1 MGDPKVN
8 RVKTVPPAVPFPET
22 LSCGTGRG
30 NAAAAVSSAAVR
42 SMLFEVSASPKPGLV
57 DRFSSGAHGDMDYF
71 TFLASIT
78 AISPY
83 LQRMADYPR
92 RFLEELEDQKFPS
105 DPSSLQLCHE
115 KLPAV
120 DPVCTECIPAKY
132 IPKEYI
138 SVKSSQDKSS
148 QHKEV
153 FNYAALFPGLR
164 SIGREAEDAMFRAT
178 GGVNTHKGLI
188 FSLGV
193 LCAAA
198 SAIFHQGGSLLDSGL
213 AEAAAAAAGRISEGI
228 VQRDLGGLGLDS
240 FRKKAVP
247 NNFHR
252 DTRVEAAVGLR
263 VKSGKSAELRKLTAG
278 EKLYLQ
284 YGVRG
289 IRGEAEDGFPTVLR
303 YGLPRLRKYLGKY
316 SLNAHKPL
324 SKDGRKSAMAES
336 GVEMGN
342 IGLQS
347 LNMVYLDVFM
357 ELLCHT
363 EDSNVL
369 SRGGWDALQWIQ
381 GEARSI
387 MTLGGAETPEGMA
400 GIRKLDAACMRR
412 NISPGGTADLLA
424 VTIFLS
430 QLDTL
435 DALDSSDSDWN
446 TRDSDLISAN
456 TRGGPF

>member
-1 MGDPKVN
+1 MGDSEVN
-8 RVKTVPPAVPFPET
+8 QVKTVPPAVPFPEI
-22 LSCGTGRG
+22 LSCGTGRER
-30 NAAAAVSSAAVR
+30 AAAAVSSAAVR

-57 DRFSSGAHGDMDYF
+57 DRFSSGSHEDMDYF

-83 LQRMADYPR
+83 LQLMADYPR
-92 RFLEELEDQKFPS
+92 RFFEEQEDQEFPS
-105 DPSSLQLCHE
+105 DPSSLQLCSE
-115 KLPAV
+115 GLPSV
-120 DPVCTECIPAKY
+120 DPVRTEYITTKY
-132 IPKEYI
+132 IPDK
-138 SVKSSQDKSS
+138 KSQAE
-148 QHKEV
+148 EV

-164 SIGREAEDAMFRAT
+164 RIGREAETAMFRAT

-198 SAIFHQGGSLLDSGL
+198 SAILRQGGSLLSSSF
-213 AEAAAAAAGRISEGI
+213 AEAAAATAGRISEGI
-228 VQRDLGGLGLDS
+228 VRRDLGDLGLES
-240 FRKKAVP
+240 FRQKDIL
-247 NNFHR
+247 NNSR
-252 DTRVEAAVGLR
+252 SETAEEAAIGLS
-263 VKSGKSAELRKLTAG
+263 VKSGKRADLRKLTAG

-289 IRGEAEDGFPTVLR
+289 IRGEAEDGFPTVLS
-303 YGLPRLRKYLGKY
+303 YGLPRLRKLLEKY
-316 SLNAHKPL
+316 SLNAHKTL
-324 SKDGRKSAMAES
+324 SKDARKSAMAES
-336 GVEMGN
+336 GVERGN

-347 LNMVYLDVFM
+347 LNMVYLDTFM
-357 ELLCHT
+357 KLLCHT

-387 MTLGGAETPEGMA
+387 MMLGGAETQEGMA
-400 GIRKLDAACMRR
+400 SIRRLDAACMRR

-435 DALDSSDSDWN
+435 DGFDTAGSERNTAGSDWN
-446 TRDSDLISAN
+446 TGDSV
-456 TRGGPF
+456 GGPF